1 MQVSFTWF
9 NSLMYLLENCHFP
22 MQLAFHVCGEGLLG
36 ETPRGHV
43 AAGFLDS
50 FLALEVLTL
59 G

>member
-1 MQVSFTWF
+1 
-9 NSLMYLLENCHFP
+9 MYLLENCHFP

-59 G
+59 S